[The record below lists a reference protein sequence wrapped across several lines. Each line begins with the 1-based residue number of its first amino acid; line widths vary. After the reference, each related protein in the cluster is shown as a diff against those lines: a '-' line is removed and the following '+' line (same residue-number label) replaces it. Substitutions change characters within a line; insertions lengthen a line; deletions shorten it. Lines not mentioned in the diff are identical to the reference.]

1 MADNV
6 DHDTR
11 TIDGKDTFHGM
22 GMIAAFTPGHQSNV
36 SIVRSKATIEDVR
49 AIGQVEIFTYS
60 KKVVGHSLRY
70 EKLPEF
76 KYDDDFLHTELLL
89 KITWSLRTTRPS
101 WSGTM
106 QLINHGSNSGNNNNL
121 PVPIAVYGL
130 DNYLIQILQLNFIKK
145 LQKTCYID

>member
-11 TIDGKDTFHGM
+11 TIDGKGTFHGM
-22 GMIAAFTPGHQSNV
+22 GMIAAFTPGRRSNE

-49 AIGQVEIFTYS
+49 AIGQVEILPYS
-60 KKVVGHSLRY
+60 NKVVGQGLRY

-76 KYDDDFLHTELLL
+76 TYEDDFLHTELLL

-101 WSGTM
+101 WSGIM
-106 QLINHGSNSGNNNNL
+106 QLINQGSHPGILTQFHKKFQNL
-121 PVPIAVYGL
+121 VI
-130 DNYLIQILQLNFIKK
+130 
-145 LQKTCYID
+145 